1 MKNLSTIFLAVL
13 ITTNL
18 YWGFKKDVII
28 CQIIAYILFIGS
40 SILTYVPIMLSDM
53 FYHSYL
59 KSLRKLPNLSILISI
74 SLSALTL
81 SFVYGYVIFYFMLIN
96 TVYLHL
102 LILVAKTKKN
112 LDA

>member
-1 MKNLSTIFLAVL
+1 MKNLSTLFLAALV
-13 ITTNL
+13 TTNL
-18 YWGFKKDVII
+18 YWGFVKDVLF

-40 SILTYVPIMLSDM
+40 SLLTYIPIILSDA
-53 FYHSYL
+53 FYHIYL
-59 KSLRKLPNLSILISI
+59 MDLRKLPNLSVLVSV
-74 SLSALTL
+74 SLSTLTL
-81 SFVYGYVIFYFMLIN
+81 SFVYGHVIFYFMLIN